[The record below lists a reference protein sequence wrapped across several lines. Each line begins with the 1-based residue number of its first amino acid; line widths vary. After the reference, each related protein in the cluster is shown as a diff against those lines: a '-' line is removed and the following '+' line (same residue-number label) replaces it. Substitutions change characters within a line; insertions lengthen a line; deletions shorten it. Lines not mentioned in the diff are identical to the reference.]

1 MPTSLEILRMGIKP
15 KRLGENNKDKRCL
28 DIDKL
33 IERNRKKYDKENK

>member
-33 IERNRKKYDKENK
+33 IRRNKKKDEK